1 MHIKYANDIKTKG
14 NYFDRFFPEQCTPFK
29 NDSVLLSSQ
38 TFLTQARLYLL
49 DFSND
54 KILKL
59 IRSLNIHKAHSHK
72 DISIRI
78 IKICGKS
85 LLKPLI
91 ILFQN
96 SVRCSHYPDLWK
108 VSNIIPLY
116 KKITSNSKLFSNFF
130 VINF

>member
-14 NYFDRFFPEQCTPFK
+14 NDFDRFFPEQCTPFK

-72 DISIRI
+72 DYLSE
-78 IKICGKS
+78 
-85 LLKPLI
+85 
-91 ILFQN
+91 
-96 SVRCSHYPDLWK
+96 
-108 VSNIIPLY
+108 
-116 KKITSNSKLFSNFF
+116 
-130 VINF
+130 